1 MTQQI
6 YNDVVTKLQ
15 HYMLDENNIRKSQIQ
30 LGVNKEPQKLL
41 VNNIVKYSN
50 KHQLFCPREKDSLF
64 WCLYVMK
71 HGDTSYEML
80 KYRNFITEKK
90 LKFEFIEQIRKNKE
104 IIKTYKFATLTHLEN
119 NLANDER
126 LDVKTFLSLCV
137 IENINVIYINKKTYF
152 KLLMNDA
159 NTIHVIHSLDNY
171 KFGHEQKTICDD
183 ITNNLYPLESIDKP
197 IKAISAYKVQELVDI
212 CNQLSIETTCKESGK
227 TKPKKDLYE
236 LLIQYF

>member
-30 LGVNKEPQKLL
+30 LGVNKEPPKPL
-41 VNNIVKYSN
+41 VNNIIKYSN

-71 HGDTSYEML
+71 HGDASYEML
-80 KYRNFITEKK
+80 KHRNFITEKK
-90 LKFEFIEQIRKNKE
+90 LKFESIEQIRKNKE
-104 IIKTYKFATLTHLEN
+104 IIKMYKFATLTHLEN

-152 KLLMNDA
+152 KLSMNDT

-171 KFGHEQKTICDD
+171 KFGHEQKMISDD
-183 ITNNLYPLESIDKP
+183 IINNLYPLESIDKP

-236 LLIQYF
+236 SLIQYF

>member
-6 YNDVVTKLQ
+6 YNDVVKKLQ
-15 HYMLDENNIRKSQIQ
+15 HYMLDENNIQKSQIH
-30 LGVNKEPQKLL
+30 LVVNKEPQKSVVTLKHS
-41 VNNIVKYSN
+41 I

-64 WCLYVMK
+64 WCFYVMK

-80 KYRNFITEKK
+80 KHRNFITEKK
-90 LKFEFIEQIRKNKE
+90 LKFEYIEQIRGNKE
-104 IIKTYKFATLTHLEN
+104 VIKTYKFATLTHLEN

-126 LDVKTFLSLCV
+126 IDMKTFLSLCV

-159 NTIHVIHSLDNY
+159 NSIHVIHYLDNY
-171 KFGHEQKTICDD
+171 KFGHEQKIISDD
-183 ITNNLYPLESIDKP
+183 ITRNLFQLDSIDKP
-197 IKAISAYKVQELVDI
+197 IKAISAYKVQELIDI
-212 CNQLSIETTCKESGK
+212 CNKLSIESTCKESGK
-227 TKPKKDLYE
+227 TKSKKDLYE